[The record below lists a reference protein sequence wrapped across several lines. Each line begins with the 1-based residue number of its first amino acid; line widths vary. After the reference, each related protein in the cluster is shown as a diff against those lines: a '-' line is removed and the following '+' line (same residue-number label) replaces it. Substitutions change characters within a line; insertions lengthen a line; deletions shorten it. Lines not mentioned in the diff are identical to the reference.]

1 MKICC
6 LVGVLEERLDYISA
20 LYLAAVDITFTK
32 GHDTNLGPTLT
43 TAEHHLRDDL
53 IMVRMYGLEILR
65 HSIGGRPSN
74 VVQIF

>member
-1 MKICC
+1 MKICY

-32 GHDTNLGPTLT
+32 GLDTDLGPTLT

-65 HSIGGRPSN
+65 HSTGGRPSN